1 MGMSAGIYLFGMR
14 VMRSQPKFQPE
25 KDGAV
30 SITDGKGKKQEG
42 LDYDKVTSK
51 MNLIE
56 DIIGQTFLY
65 DEDAEAVEDY
75 IYRGM
80 LAGLDDPYSVYYS
93 AADYQSMMETTQ
105 GEYSG
110 IGAMISQNRTTGLC
124 TIVKVFEGSPAL
136 EAGMQPG
143 DIIFF
148 QGTYATSGA
157 SHVGIYIGNGQMVHS
172 GNPNK
177 ISDIYSSYFQQH
189 WMCVAR
195 W

>member
-1 MGMSAGIYLFGMR
+1 MELFHNGER
-14 VMRSQPKFQPE
+14 LNPLF
-25 KDGAV
+25 
-30 SITDGKGKKQEG
+30 
-42 LDYDKVTSK
+42 Y
-51 MNLIE
+51 
-56 DIIGQTFLY
+56 F
-65 DEDAEAVEDY
+65 
-75 IYRGM
+75 
-80 LAGLDDPYSVYYS
+80 
-93 AADYQSMMETTQ
+93 ETGDTMP
-105 GEYSG
+105 GGDVEYSSEAAKRLVQYALQFQG
-110 IGAMISQNRTTGLC
+110 VPYVWGGYSPSGFDCSGFVSYCLTNSGVLNTGHLDC
-124 TIVKVFEGSPAL
+124 NGLLARMTVIPES
-136 EAGMQPG
+136 EMQPG